1 MASISISTSRGL
13 AGQKQTDYVTGT
25 LATNAG
31 DIELRI
37 NVLDGAGNAVTRKD
51 VVLALDMFA
60 RQIEGGKT
68 GAFGTTILA
77 P

>member
-1 MASISISTSRGL
+1 MASISISINRGA
-13 AGQKQTDYVTGT
+13 AGQKQTDYSVGT

-31 DIELRI
+31 DIELRV
-37 NVLDGAGNAVTRKD
+37 NVLDANSNPVTRKD
-51 VVLALDMFA
+51 VILALDMFA

-68 GAFGTTILA
+68 GAFTTNILA

>member
-13 AGQKQTDYVTGT
+13 AGTKATDYTVGT

-31 DIELRI
+31 DIELRV
-37 NVLDGAGNAVTRKD
+37 NVLDGNGNPVTRKD
-51 VVLALDMFA
+51 VILALDSFA
-60 RQIEGGKT
+60 RQIENGKL
-68 GAFGTTILA
+68 GAFGNYVLA

>member
-1 MASISISTSRGL
+1 MASISISINRG
-13 AGQKQTDYVTGT
+13 APGQKATDYTTGT

-37 NVLDGAGNAVTRKD
+37 NVLDANSHPVTRLD
-51 VVLALDMFA
+51 VVHAVNMFL
-60 RQIEGGKT
+60 RQIEGGKL